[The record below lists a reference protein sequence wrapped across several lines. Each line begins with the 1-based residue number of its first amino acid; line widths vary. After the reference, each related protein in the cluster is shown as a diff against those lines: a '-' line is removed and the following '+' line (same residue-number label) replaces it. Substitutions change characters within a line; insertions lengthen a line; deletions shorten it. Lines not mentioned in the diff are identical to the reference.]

1 MASWVMG
8 IDGGGT
14 GCRAVLADVAGR
26 VIGRADGGPANVMSD
41 RDEAVRTILGVT
53 QAALAGRDPADC
65 VACLGLAGA
74 EVADAGVWLPP
85 FLPFARAMV
94 VQDAQTA
101 LQGALGD
108 ADGIV
113 AAIGTG
119 SVFMRRLQGQVTVV
133 GGRGAVLGDEASGAW
148 LGKRLLARTLR
159 AADGVEDHS
168 PLTRALLAGM
178 GGVGGII
185 AFARTASGAD
195 FAARARILADNPADP
210 AAMAVLD
217 RADRHVAAY
226 VARLQP
232 PGEPLP
238 VTFTG
243 GLGPLFAARSGGR
256 WPLSAPK
263 GTPLDGALSLAL
275 RLA

>member
-1 MASWVMG
+1 MTTTTEHSP
-8 IDGGGT
+8 
-14 GCRAVLADVAGR
+14 LEADIVA
-26 VIGRADGGPANVMSD
+26 
-41 RDEAVRTILGVT
+41 
-53 QAALAGRDPADC
+53 AALALR
-65 VACLGLAGA
+65 
-74 EVADAGVWLPP
+74 
-85 FLPFARAMV
+85 
-94 VQDAQTA
+94 QDAVDMLQT
-101 LQGALGD
+101 LVSHPSL
-108 ADGIV
+108 
-113 AAIGTG
+113 
-119 SVFMRRLQGQVTVV
+119 
-133 GGRGAVLGDEASGAW
+133 LGDEASGAW
-148 LGKRLLARTLR
+148 LGKRLLALTLR